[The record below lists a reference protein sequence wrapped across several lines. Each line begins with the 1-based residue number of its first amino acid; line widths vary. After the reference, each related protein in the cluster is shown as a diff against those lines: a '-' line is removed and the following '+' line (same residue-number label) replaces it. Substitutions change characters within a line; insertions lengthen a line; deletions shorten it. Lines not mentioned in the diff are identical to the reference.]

1 MDKRKTMCLT
11 AIALMLLL
19 IVPEQASAQGLTGSV
34 RQLHGILQRLYDDMI
49 PLASQ
54 LIGVGRV
61 IAGFAALLFISQ
73 RVWRH
78 LANAEPIDVY
88 PLLRPFAIGM
98 AILLFP
104 SVMALMNGVLNPLVR
119 GTENMVVNS
128 NDAIMWHIDK
138 QKEDTRW
145 AIENQPHANQ
155 PELDQYEEQEAN
167 ENLSGGT
174 WGGRILYVGMKNMA
188 LSAIRWLLELLYVS
202 AALCI
207 NSIRTFHLIILTI
220 LGPIVLGLSVFEGF
234 QHILSNWIA
243 KYVNVYLW
251 LPIANIFGAIISKIV
266 ENMALISQDF
276 FSGLAYSVFML
287 LAIIGY
293 TTIPNISNYIIS
305 GGSRDGI
312 LHKASKMA
320 GSAAGAGASAA
331 VGMMK

>member
-1 MDKRKTMCLT
+1 MKKKTILLV
-11 AIALMLLL
+11 IALVLLVML
-19 IVPEQASAQGLTGSV
+19 PEQTFAQGLTGNV
-34 RQLHGILQRLYDDMI
+34 RQLHGILQRLYDDMT

-54 LIGVGRV
+54 LIGIGRV

-78 LANAEPIDVY
+78 LANAEPIDMY

-104 SVMALMNGVLNPLVR
+104 SLMALMNGMLSPLVR

-145 AIENQPHANQ
+145 AIENQPHTNQ
-155 PELDQYEEQEAN
+155 SELDQYEEQEAN

-188 LSAIRWLLELLYVS
+188 LSAMRWLLELLYVS

-207 NSIRTFHLIILTI
+207 NTVRTFHLIVLTI
-220 LGPIVLGLSVFEGF
+220 LGPVVLGLSVFEGF

-251 LPIANIFGAIISKIV
+251 LPIANIFGAITAKIV
-266 ENMALISQDF
+266 ENMALTSPDF
-276 FSGLAYSVFML
+276 FGGLAYSVFML

-293 TTIPNISNYIIS
+293 FTIPNIANYIIS

-312 LHKASKMA
+312 LHKATKMA
-320 GSAAGAGASAA
+320 GSAAGSGASAA
-331 VGMMK
+331 GKMMK

>member
-1 MDKRKTMCLT
+1 MKNKTILLV
-11 AIALMLLL
+11 IALALLL
-19 IVPEQASAQGLTGSV
+19 MLPEQTFAQGLTGNV
-34 RQLHGILQRLYDDMI
+34 RQFHGILQRLYDDMI

-54 LIGVGRV
+54 LIGVGRA
-61 IAGFAALLFISQ
+61 IAGFASLLFISQ

-78 LANAEPIDVY
+78 LANAEPIDMY

-104 SVMALMNGVLNPLVR
+104 SLMGLMNGVLSPLVR
-119 GTENMVVNS
+119 GTENMVDSS
-128 NDAIMWHIDK
+128 NDAIIWHIDK

-145 AIENQPHANQ
+145 AIENQPPANQ
-155 PELDQYEEQEAN
+155 SNLDQYEEQEAN

-174 WGGRILYVGMKNMA
+174 WGGRILYAGMKNMA
-188 LSAIRWLLELLYVS
+188 LSAMRWLLELLYVS

-207 NSIRTFHLIILTI
+207 NTIRTFHLIVLTI
-220 LGPIVLGLSVFEGF
+220 LGPVVLGLSVFEGF

-251 LPIANIFGAIISKIV
+251 LPIANIFGAITAKIL
-266 ENMALISQDF
+266 ENMALTSPEF
-276 FSGLAYSVFML
+276 FGGLAYSVFML

-293 TTIPNISNYIIS
+293 FTIPNIANYIIS

-312 LHKASKMA
+312 LHKATKMA
-320 GSAAGAGASAA
+320 GGAVGAGATAT